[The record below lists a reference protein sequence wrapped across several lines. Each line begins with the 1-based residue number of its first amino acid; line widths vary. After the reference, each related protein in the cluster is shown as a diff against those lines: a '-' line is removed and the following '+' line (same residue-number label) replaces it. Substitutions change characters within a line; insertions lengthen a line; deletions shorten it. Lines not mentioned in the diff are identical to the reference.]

1 LEARDQTEMI
11 LKQLRM
17 SRHLTQEQLAE
28 MSGLN
33 VRTIQRIESGHNA
46 SFESLKCLASVLEV
60 NVETLQQTRLDM
72 KTQKDLWQ
80 GAPLWVKWWF
90 GLNYMNLTPSKRATL
105 RAIFTC
111 HISGYLFCL
120 LGLVSQPALAGGVI
134 MLGVGYFF
142 NFCLWLGNKY
152 SIWFDAEAS
161 Q

>member
-1 LEARDQTEMI
+1 MI
-11 LKQLRM
+11 LKQLRV

-46 SFESLKCLASVLEV
+46 SLESLKCLASVLEV
-60 NVETLQQTRLDM
+60 DVDTLQQTRLDM
-72 KTQKDLWQ
+72 KTQEELWQ
-80 GAPLWVKWWF
+80 AAPLWVRLWF
-90 GLNYMNLTPSKRATL
+90 ALNYLNLTPSKRATV
-105 RAIFTC
+105 RALVTC

-120 LGLVSQPALAGGVI
+120 LGLISQPALAGGII

-152 SIWFDAEAS
+152 SIGWDAEHT
-161 Q
+161 